1 MLQGSRMVLV
11 LIGFGLLSA
20 PAWSQSREENFRAWD
35 ADGDGAIDASEHRAV
50 MQDNF
55 GRMDA
60 DANGNRSV
68 EEMYDSLVQEQQ
80 RTGITT
86 SPEAVRSVAMATIQ
100 YVRSHAIERLSR
112 GVKRSQDAYLPG
124 PTAIATAGYM
134 GGNEAAQPG
143 RVALPSRSASFTAVR
158 RINHSRRATCAL

>member
-60 DANGNRSV
+60 DANGNLSV

-86 SPEAVRSVAMATIQ
+86 IPEAVRSVAMATIQ
-100 YVRSHAIERLSR
+100 SYDRNGNRSASLAEFSAA
-112 GVKRSQDAYLPG
+112 QDAYFARADRDRDG
-124 PTAIATAGYM
+124 RMTWAEMQAG
-134 GGNEAAQPG
+134 A
-143 RVALPSRSASFTAVR
+143 ALPVAQSQS
-158 RINHSRRATCAL
+158 